1 LHGGTWKLIEGKWP
15 SVTDMNGWTAGTIHT
30 GAIAFI
36 DSGHQ
41 YDQNSAVY
49 YYTGSAWV
57 ATQPVGVTKVHTI
70 SSIYDFSASGLA
82 DGDYGVLT
90 PSGGS
95 PIVLRYKAACTIA
108 AGGTR
113 AVWMT
118 PTAYAGSP
126 VLQAWTDG
134 TENNST
140 LASQGWTL
148 AIGTGCTL
156 GPTGGY
162 QRMATPGSQV
172 SVSLAAM
179 SGAITST
186 TKVESIY
193 ECRGSIPGGST
204 VRSKQFYLADGV
216 NGYSIG
222 DSGAGGSNGYG
233 YRQAATGAI
242 VNTPI
247 RDVTSARIPALAAT
261 PFVCVARDE
270 GRTVFASL
278 SVNGNAFADYRRN
291 LGSIAASIFY
301 VYITGDITA
310 PITMDYRGQVLTY

>member
-1 LHGGTWKLIEGKWP
+1 MSNINGVGFPGIVINGIQIPLGAEG
-15 SVTDMNGWTAGTIHT
+15 SI
-30 GAIAFI
+30 
-36 DSGHQ
+36 
-41 YDQNSAVY
+41 
-49 YYTGSAWV
+49 
-57 ATQPVGVTKVHTI
+57 VHTI
-70 SSIYDFSASGLA
+70 TSIYDFSASGLT

-90 PSGGS
+90 PTGGS

-118 PTAYAGSP
+118 PTAYAGTP
-126 VLQAWTDG
+126 VLYAWTNG
-134 TENNST
+134 TESNAT
-140 LASQGWTL
+140 LASQGWTI
-148 AIGTGCTL
+148 AIGTGCSLT
-156 GPTGGY
+156 PTGGY
-162 QRMATPGSQV
+162 QRLVTPSAQV

-179 SGAITST
+179 TGAISAA

-193 ECRGSIPGGST
+193 ECRGSIPGGT
-204 VRSKQFYLADGV
+204 PVRSIQFYLADGT

-222 DSGAGGSNGYG
+222 DSGQGGANGYG
-233 YRQAATGAI
+233 YRQSGAGAV

-247 RDVTSARIPALAAT
+247 RDVTNVRIPALAAT

-270 GRTVFASL
+270 GRTVFTSL
-278 SVNGNAFADYRRN
+278 LVNGNAFADYRRS

-301 VYITGDITA
+301 VYVTGEITA